1 MTAKPAAFHAEA
13 MASYFSGHYP
23 GPVENSTTPFTL
35 SGTHVSINVV
45 RCAVTCRV
53 TSAVGFAAQG
63 AAQANIPAAAI
74 IIDRLSFIQCSPLD
88 RTNG

>member
-1 MTAKPAAFHAEA
+1 
-13 MASYFSGHYP
+13 
-23 GPVENSTTPFTL
+23 
-35 SGTHVSINVV
+35 
-45 RCAVTCRV
+45 VTCRV

-63 AAQANIPAAAI
+63 AAQANIPAAAT